1 MRAIMRE
8 VLIMNFGGISN
19 VLGANVQGHDGCIL
33 ERGRRRLDQ
42 ICWAASLR
50 RSHTARR
57 SAGVFPSRSVERTVA
72 GRAHAQVVRSR

>member
-42 ICWAASLR
+42 IC
-50 RSHTARR
+50 
-57 SAGVFPSRSVERTVA
+57 
-72 GRAHAQVVRSR
+72 